1 MARDIADASTAD
13 PLDRTIDLSAVRWA
27 TVAAI
32 VALIAGA
39 ALRLAQLNVHALSRD
54 EANWAYNAYLFFR
67 GQATEPGQ
75 SLPTTGPVALVT
87 QGMSFFFFGV
97 TDATSR
103 LPGAFFGI
111 GTILLAFGL
120 RPFIGKSASAGI
132 AALMAISPAL
142 VLASRAQITT
152 SAGVFALMLMIV
164 SLLRAGFGEERGS
177 SRLRWSAGFGIGL
190 GLVLAAGPAALS
202 GLLALA
208 IGIAL
213 STIGGSTSAPRA
225 GLVGLVTNRRQ
236 ILIAAIAFV
245 VTILTFFTQ
254 LYTSLSALK
263 GLGTTFSDWV
273 RLIGS
278 ASSTTP
284 GQFYV
289 LVIGLY
295 EPLAVLFAIVA
306 VVAIAGPEK
315 PSFGA
320 ALFGGWFIAS
330 LILFSLS
337 SGRQPEYAAYV
348 ILPLILLAGIG
359 LGDAV
364 ERMDPINTMG
374 VRGWSFVTVMIG
386 LIISFFA
393 IIVLGGRLGDDS
405 GSQSWTDLF
414 FVILL
419 VFIPFLATVVYISRL
434 DRAATGSNRI
444 GGWVLLSFAL
454 LLGAVVFRNTT
465 QLSFSNLDSDN
476 ELLAQETSTGA
487 VKPLVERLRRLSLD
501 NTRTDGTIADPTGG
515 HGLSIAIDR
524 RVAEPYAW
532 YFREFPDMTI
542 APQGQAA
549 SAGADVVIAPDETG
563 LVEAGYTSQPYNT
576 INRVPG
582 SYTAPHM
589 GTILSDIVNPSNWRD
604 SIDYLLYRTISVPAA
619 PASVQ
624 VGLNSQLAQ
633 QIFPNNGPYSLLER
647 IGPGDARGQFNG
659 PRGIATA
666 PDGSVYV
673 VDSANA
679 RIEVFDADGTFVTSW
694 DAQSGVVDLT
704 ISNQGLGPTGISVG
718 SDGLIYIADTWGHRV
733 IVLDSS
739 GGLVREFGTFA
750 DNQDA
755 TDASPNPG
763 AFFGPRDV
771 AATDTEVYV
780 VDTGNERVEVFG
792 PDGSFKRAFGGKG
805 SGPGQL
811 REPVGVAVG
820 PDGLVYV
827 ADSGNAR
834 ISVFTQDGTPV
845 AQWPV
850 QAWVGRAYFEP
861 YLAFGSD
868 GLLYATSSA
877 TGSVEVIGKGGVL
890 LGSITSAGTQA
901 LGKPTGITAAE
912 DGSLLVTDTG
922 NSGVYRID
930 PLEVPNLS
938 EVAISAENAATPSIA
953 ASPVASPAA
962 TPVP

>member
-1 MARDIADASTAD
+1 MARDIADTPAAD

-27 TVAAI
+27 TVAAV

-39 ALRLAQLNVHALSRD
+39 ALRLAQLNVHAVSRD
-54 EANWAYNAYLFFR
+54 EATWAYNAYLFFR
-67 GQATEPGQ
+67 GQATDPGQ
-75 SLPTTGPVALVT
+75 SLPTTGPVALVSE
-87 QGMSFFFFGV
+87 GVSFFFLGV

-111 GTILLAFGL
+111 GAILLAFAL
-120 RPFIGKSASAGI
+120 RPFLGRAAAAGI

-152 SAGVFALMLMIV
+152 SAGVFALMLVIV
-164 SLLRAGFGEERGS
+164 SLLRAGFGEEGDA
-177 SRLRWSAGFGIGL
+177 SRSRWSAGFGIGL
-190 GLVLAAGPAALS
+190 GLVLASGPAALS

-213 STIGGSTSAPRA
+213 STIGGSASAPRA
-225 GLVGLVTNRRQ
+225 GLTGLFTNRRQ

-254 LYTSLSALK
+254 LFTSLSALK

-278 ASSTTP
+278 GSSTTP
-284 GQFYV
+284 GQFFV
-289 LVIGLY
+289 LAIGLY
-295 EPLAVLFAIVA
+295 ELLAVLFAIVA
-306 VVAIAGPEK
+306 VLAVAKPEK
-315 PSFGA
+315 PSFGP
-320 ALFGGWFIAS
+320 ALFGGWFIAA

-337 SGRQPEYAAYV
+337 SGRQPEHAAYV

-359 LGDAV
+359 LGDTV
-364 ERMDPINTMG
+364 ERIDPVNAMG
-374 VRGWSFVTVMIG
+374 VRGWSFIAVMAG
-386 LIISFFA
+386 VIISFCA
-393 IIVLGGRLGDDS
+393 IVVLAGRLGDDN

-419 VFIPFLATVVYISRL
+419 VFVPFLATTVYISRL
-434 DRAATGSNRI
+434 DRAATGTNRI

-454 LLGAVVFRNTT
+454 LLGALVIRNTT
-465 QLSFSNLDSDN
+465 QLSFTNLDSDN

-501 NTRTDGTIADPTGG
+501 NTRTEGSIEDPTGG

-532 YFREFPDMTI
+532 YFRDFPDLTI

-549 SAGADVVIAPDETG
+549 SSGADIVIAPDETG
-563 LVEAGYTSQPYNT
+563 FVEAGYTSQPYNT
-576 INRVPG
+576 TNRVPG
-582 SYTAPHM
+582 TYTAPHI
-589 GTILSDIVNPSNWRD
+589 GTILGDIVNPSNWRD

-633 QIFPNNGPYSLLER
+633 QIFPNDGPYSLLER

-666 PDGSVYV
+666 SDGTVYV
-673 VDSANA
+673 VDSGNA
-679 RIEVFDADGTFVTSW
+679 RIEVFDTDGAFVTSW

-704 ISNQGLGPTGISVG
+704 ISNQGLGPSGIAVG
-718 SDGLIYIADTWGHRV
+718 SNGPIYIADTWGHRV

-739 GGLVREFGTFA
+739 GNLVREFGAFA

-763 AFFGPRDV
+763 SFFGPRDIAV
-771 AATDTEVYV
+771 TDTEVYV

-811 REPVGVAVG
+811 SEPVGIAIG

-834 ISVFTQDGTPV
+834 ISVFTQDGAPV

-850 QAWVGRAYFEP
+850 QSWVGHAYFEP
-861 YLAFGSD
+861 YLAFGND

-877 TGSVEVIGKGGVL
+877 TGSVEVFGKGGVL
-890 LGSITSAGTQA
+890 LGSITAAGTQT
-901 LGKPTGITAAE
+901 LGKPTGITATA
-912 DGSLLVTDTG
+912 DSSLLVTDTG
-922 NSGVYRID
+922 NSGVYRIE

-938 EVAISAENAATPSIA
+938 DVAITAGSAATPQS
-953 ASPVASPAA
+953 VASPAA
-962 TPVP
+962 SPAASPVP